1 MDALFGLPRKKAA
14 GVSHR
19 PAVQGHLFFVEQ
31 SCVDEHVAGSKTHTL
46 MKNVRPCSYILLHY
60 TMYTYIR
67 VCTCT
72 CTYTFI
78 NICRTAV
85 TFWLEMLYE
94 VPQGIKHLTRLVCL
108 DVPVV
113 MSFQYYFWT

>member
-31 SCVDEHVAGSKTHTL
+31 SCVDEHVAGSKRHTL

-60 TMYTYIR
+60 TMYNVHVR
-67 VCTCT
+67 VHIHSL
-72 CTYTFI
+72 TF
-78 NICRTAV
+78 V
-85 TFWLEMLYE
+85 EL
-94 VPQGIKHLTRLVCL
+94 Q
-108 DVPVV
+108 
-113 MSFQYYFWT
+113 

>member
-46 MKNVRPCSYILLHY
+46 MKNVRPVIYYYTILCIHTSGY
-60 TMYTYIR
+60 VHVR
-67 VCTCT
+67 VHVHLL
-72 CTYTFI
+72 TF
-78 NICRTAV
+78 V
-85 TFWLEMLYE
+85 EL
-94 VPQGIKHLTRLVCL
+94 Q
-108 DVPVV
+108 
-113 MSFQYYFWT
+113 

>member
-46 MKNVRPCSYILLHY
+46 MKNVRPVIYYYTILCIHTSGYVHENSVGLSSTTNPHSL
-60 TMYTYIR
+60 
-67 VCTCT
+67 
-72 CTYTFI
+72 TF
-78 NICRTAV
+78 V
-85 TFWLEMLYE
+85 EL
-94 VPQGIKHLTRLVCL
+94 Q
-108 DVPVV
+108 
-113 MSFQYYFWT
+113 